1 MAMAGGEV
9 DRCVCANV
17 TLAEM
22 KAIADVHPGA
32 DLDFLRQRVGCARGC
47 SLCVPY
53 IRAMLTTGR
62 TAFAVDDPVLK
73 QPPSS
78 PGPPTL

>member
-1 MAMAGGEV
+1 MAGGEV

-22 KAIADVHPGA
+22 KAIADAYPGA

-53 IRAMLTTGR
+53 IRAMLATGR
-62 TAFAVDDPVLK
+62 TTFAVNDPDLR
-73 QPPSS
+73 PEAS
-78 PGPPTL
+78 PRPPTL

>member
-1 MAMAGGEV
+1 MAGGNV

-22 KAIADVHPGA
+22 KTIAGAHPGA
-32 DLDFLRQRVGCARGC
+32 DLEFLRQRVGCARGC

-53 IRAMLTTGR
+53 IRAMLATGR
-62 TAFAVDDPVLK
+62 TTFAVDDPALEP
-73 QPPSS
+73 PPSS
-78 PGPPTL
+78 PQPPTL